1 MTDWIK
7 SRRATE
13 EIHDLY
19 NSVLTKDLKNLHRGI
34 FSIMNTG
41 ALLFNQPQERRCVN
55 KDYRRLVTLF
65 LRISMLLHSL

>member
-41 ALLFNQPQERRCVN
+41 ALLFNHPLSIVCQ
-55 KDYRRLVTLF
+55 
-65 LRISMLLHSL
+65 

>member
-1 MTDWIK
+1 MTIQL
-7 SRRATE
+7 STRATE

-41 ALLFNQPQERRCVN
+41 ALLFNQPQLGVSIKIIAGWSRCFICFFVN
-55 KDYRRLVTLF
+55 E
-65 LRISMLLHSL
+65 I

>member
-1 MTDWIK
+1 MK

-19 NSVLTKDLKNLHRGI
+19 NSVGEIPIEKMFLFSFIAMKRDTTVLTKDLKNLHRGI

-41 ALLFNQPQERRCVN
+41 ALLFNP
-55 KDYRRLVTLF
+55 LP
-65 LRISMLLHSL
+65 